1 MRKIAWI
8 LVLALL
14 FVIGPAAA
22 LAQGHSA
29 TRTFTASPT
38 AGVTGYNMYRAPC
51 TGTITTNVCSAA
63 GTPVKLNSTPFTAL
77 TYTDSTV
84 AAGALYDYYATAVCP
99 TTCTTTESAPSNH
112 FAVTIPKDVVLPP
125 GNLAVTTVTR
135 NLMPN
140 GNTQIVAGWASLPGT
155 ATTYT
160 LYGNGRV
167 LATGV
172 LRNSSGNYLATWNG
186 ALKVGTDVTFEV
198 CTSAGECS
206 SKLL

>member
-1 MRKIAWI
+1 MRKIASLI
-8 LVLALL
+8 LLACVLVL
-14 FVIGPAAA
+14 GPAAA

-29 TRTFTASPT
+29 TLTFGASPT

-51 TGTITTNVCSAA
+51 TGTITANICSAA
-63 GTPVKLNSTPFTAL
+63 GTPAKLNATPFTTL
-77 TYTDSTV
+77 TYTDNAV

-99 TTCTTTESAPSNH
+99 TTCTATESGPSNH

-125 GNLAVTTVTR
+125 GNLAVTVVTR

-140 GNTQIVAGWASLPGT
+140 GNTQVTAGWASLPGT

-160 LYGNGRV
+160 LYGNGKV
-167 LATGV
+167 LTTGT

-186 ALKVGTDVTFEV
+186 ALKAGTSVTFEV
-198 CTSAGECS
+198 CTAAGECS